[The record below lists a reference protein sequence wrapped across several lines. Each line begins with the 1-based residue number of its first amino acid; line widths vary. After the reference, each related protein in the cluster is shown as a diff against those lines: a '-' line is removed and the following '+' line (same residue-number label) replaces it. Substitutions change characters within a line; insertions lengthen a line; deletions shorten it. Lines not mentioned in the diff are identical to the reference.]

1 MENEEIEAPYDSVA
15 RENQKGVEEANER
28 EDDEYE
34 TPEEEAERIK
44 DEANDEPN
52 NETIEVINE
61 RILKITGSATLEDD
75 LKFGNELGI
84 VLRGSLVKT
93 ELKDNN
99 DGSFNKIFKVKLL
112 TLEQI
117 EEV

>member
-1 MENEEIEAPYDSVA
+1 M
-15 RENQKGVEEANER
+15 
-28 EDDEYE
+28 
-34 TPEEEAERIK
+34 EEEK
-44 DEANDEPN
+44 V
-52 NETIEVINE
+52 ETINE
-61 RILKITGSATLEDD
+61 RILKITGSASLEND
-75 LKFGNELGI
+75 LKFGTELGI

-99 DGSFNKIFKVKLL
+99 DGSFAKIMKVKIL

>member
-1 MENEEIEAPYDSVA
+1 ME
-15 RENQKGVEEANER
+15 KVEK
-28 EDDEYE
+28 YE
-34 TPEEEAERIK
+34 KETTEEEAQRIK
-44 DEANDEPN
+44 DEAEKENPSP
-52 NETIEVINE
+52 VINE
-61 RILKITGSATLEDD
+61 RILKITGSAELEND
-75 LKFGNELGI
+75 LKFGTELGI

-99 DGSFNKIFKVKLL
+99 DGSFNKIFKLKML

>member
-15 RENQKGVEEANER
+15 RENQKGVDEANER
-28 EDDEYE
+28 EDDEERE
-34 TPEEEAERIK
+34 TPEEEAQRIRDESEEERL
-44 DEANDEPN
+44 
-52 NETIEVINE
+52 ETINE
-61 RILKITGSATLEDD
+61 RVLKITGSANLEDD
-75 LKFGNELGI
+75 LKFGNELGV

-99 DGSFNKIFKVKLL
+99 DGSFNKIYKVKLL